1 MNRRHKLY
9 LIIYHLF
16 VTLTHISPQLTCL
29 TPPPPLTEYATT
41 GRVWC
46 LLVRFVIQYIEGGGP
61 LLSPIGNYKEDT
73 ARSFHHHQ
81 GHIQGWG
88 LGEENRINC
97 IKIDPSDE
105 SERKLVH
112 LLPLLPV
119 PYVHMPPIPPPC
131 PYYFKSQ
138 LLFLNPYWY
147 NIHQQRWAQNIQH
160 QWWWRFSDERI
171 LPPPFRCYLC
181 LCRRHYTH
189 NNLGLILWYSSDPS
203 E

>member
-16 VTLTHISPQLTCL
+16 VTLTHIFPQLTCL

-46 LLVRFVIQYIEGGGP
+46 PLVRFVIQYIEGGGP

-119 PYVHMPPIPPPC
+119 PYVHMPPIPPPVPTILRVSC
-131 PYYFKSQ
+131 CSWIRIDIISINKDGPKIFSINGDDDFLMRGYY
-138 LLFLNPYWY
+138 
-147 NIHQQRWAQNIQH
+147 H
-160 QWWWRFSDERI
+160 
-171 LPPPFRCYLC
+171 PPSVVISVSAAVTTPTTTLV
-181 LCRRHYTH
+181 
-189 NNLGLILWYSSDPS
+189 
-203 E
+203 